1 MSKSKTFPLRYKE
14 VKMKLIAAVDK
25 EQNIGYKGN
34 LLFSLPDDM
43 KFFRTTTSG
52 KTVVM
57 GRKTLESFPGSKP
70 LKNRLNLVLSRTEQ
84 SVDGAEFFKSVDELL
99 ERIKELD
106 TDEVYVIGGAQI
118 YSLLLPYC
126 DTALITRVDAVAQ
139 KADAKFPVLSADE
152 WEIAERSE
160 PYENNGITFTFT
172 TYKRK

>member
-1 MSKSKTFPLRYKE
+1 
-14 VKMKLIAAVDK
+14 MKLIAAVDK

-70 LKNRLNLVLSRTEQ
+70 LKNRLNLVLSRSKH
-84 SVDGAEFFKSVDELL
+84 SVDGAEFVESVEELL
-99 ERIKELD
+99 ERIKHLD

-118 YSLLLPYC
+118 YSLFLPYC
-126 DTALITRVDAVAQ
+126 DTALITRVDAVAE
-139 KADAKFPVLSADE
+139 KADAKFPTLSSDE
-152 WEIAERSE
+152 WEITSRSE
-160 PYENNGITFTFT
+160 PYENNGIKFTFT
-172 TYKRK
+172 TYTRR